1 MRAFAVLVVVL
12 DHLFGWPAGGFVGVD
27 VFFVVSG
34 FLITGLL
41 LREYE
46 RTGRISF
53 TGFYRRRVKRILPA
67 AVLVLAV
74 TVVAAWFLFAQA
86 RFAST
91 VVDAIWSMLFAAN
104 WRFAST
110 GSDYFQASGPV
121 SPLQH
126 YWSLGVEEQFY
137 FVWPWLMLLAF
148 MIFLRGRRAGSADGA
163 RLVAGIAIAVLSV
176 VSFAWAMWQTA
187 ENPTVAYYS
196 TLTRGW
202 ELGIGAGL
210 AVLLPLL
217 TRLPAALRPVIA
229 WVGLAAMTA
238 SLFVIGPESPFPGPA
253 AVLPVLGTALVIAAG
268 SGAAEHRGLAVLT
281 NPVSRYLGDISYS
294 MYLWHWPIIIFG
306 GMLLGD
312 LGFVDD
318 AILIV
323 AIVLSSVYSYH
334 LVEDPIR
341 RSGWLESRATRAK
354 RADPVRPRRAPARR
368 AWGWV
373 SLVAV
378 VAIFVAVFQLT
389 PRLSHGADAIPA
401 TAAPDSGDVVD
412 GEVPAS
418 EIGPETAALQAE
430 IADALAA
437 EEFPELDPTMEDAIA
452 TGDTSEE
459 ILPCGLIEPYDEAA
473 CTFGDPEG
481 DRTAVLVGDSTSMT
495 YVEALSTAIGSDGWQ
510 VKSYG
515 TFGCSFMEPLIDNED
530 PNVVEN
536 CDARKD
542 AAIDAINALQPD
554 LVFITNTYDPRVPVG
569 EDEALTPEGWKTA
582 MTDIVAR
589 FQDSAGR
596 IVFLAPPPNDVHIA
610 VCYSQ
615 VAVPADCIS
624 RVTDQWSTYSAADA
638 EVAAELGAAYVS
650 SERWFCVD
658 GLCPSF
664 VGDVPTKSDHVHMM
678 PDYAIK
684 IAPAIWEELTR
695 QGLL

>member
-1 MRAFAVLVVVL
+1 M
-12 DHLFGWPAGGFVGVD
+12 
-27 VFFVVSG
+27 
-34 FLITGLL
+34 
-41 LREYE
+41 
-46 RTGRISF
+46 
-53 TGFYRRRVKRILPA
+53 
-67 AVLVLAV
+67 LVLAV

-148 MIFLRGRRAGSADGA
+148 VIFLRGRRAGSPDGA

-210 AVLLPLL
+210 AVLLPQL

-354 RADPVRPRRAPARR
+354 RTDRVRPRRAPARR

-378 VAIFVAVFQLT
+378 VAIFVA
-389 PRLSHGADAIPA
+389 
-401 TAAPDSGDVVD
+401 
-412 GEVPAS
+412 
-418 EIGPETAALQAE
+418 
-430 IADALAA
+430 
-437 EEFPELDPTMEDAIA
+437 
-452 TGDTSEE
+452 
-459 ILPCGLIEPYDEAA
+459 
-473 CTFGDPEG
+473 
-481 DRTAVLVGDSTSMT
+481 
-495 YVEALSTAIGSDGWQ
+495 AIGSDGWQ

-569 EDEALTPEGWKTA
+569 EDEALTPDSWKTA

-624 RVTDQWSTYSAADA
+624 RVTDQWSTYSEADA

-658 GLCPSF
+658 GLCASF
-664 VGDVPTKSDHVHMM
+664 VGDVPTKSDHVHML

-684 IAPAIWEELTR
+684 IAPAIWEELTH